1 MACCYCL
8 NPDHTA
14 CRLSDNRLRWMLT
27 FLCMKPCLVIF
38 RKGILIMN
46 LLHLIRTLRWKK
58 IVTFSAPRRNMSQSM
73 KLKTIY
79 KRSIGAAKQA
89 TTRTRGNRAETTAQR
104 NNKIDNFI
112 LTLWFEK
119 IKKVKKMYTYS
130 SPREEEFL
138 FFTHNEERCSGNV
151 PAPVFWSSAR
161 LKKGE
166 NVMTQYNEWMR
177 YVSKII

>member
-1 MACCYCL
+1 MFLSALIPGAMSLLNYRQSFWQLSCSFLHFSRFETNLWGEGVRFVRGIRQMELGPQEATSGEMACCYCL

-112 LTLWFEK
+112 LTLWF
-119 IKKVKKMYTYS
+119 
-130 SPREEEFL
+130 
-138 FFTHNEERCSGNV
+138 
-151 PAPVFWSSAR
+151 
-161 LKKGE
+161 
-166 NVMTQYNEWMR
+166 
-177 YVSKII
+177 